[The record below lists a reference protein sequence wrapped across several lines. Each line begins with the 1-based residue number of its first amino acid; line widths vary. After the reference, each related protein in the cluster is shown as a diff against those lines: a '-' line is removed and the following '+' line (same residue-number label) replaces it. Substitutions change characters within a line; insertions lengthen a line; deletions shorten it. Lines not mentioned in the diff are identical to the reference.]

1 MPDVVLEL
9 DHIHPKSQGGADTEA
24 NFAAACQDCN
34 RGKGARILGAL
45 PISKTLVGKWFH
57 ILNSEGYAAYQGQ
70 IVGVFGERVE
80 VQVYDWMMGDAAYGT
95 QIMPFPNDAWRL
107 YSTNAEMVE
116 AWEQSYCPPRHHGR
130 SS

>member
-1 MPDVVLEL
+1 MSISSSTRFKVFERDGFTCRYCGRSVPDVVLEL

-70 IVGVFGERVE
+70 GEDGAGTGGREGEDSAGVRGETVD
-80 VQVYDWMMGDAAYGT
+80 Y
-95 QIMPFPNDAWRL
+95 
-107 YSTNAEMVE
+107 
-116 AWEQSYCPPRHHGR
+116 
-130 SS
+130 